1 MKKLFSSLLFVCAIF
16 AALILI
22 VWSQVKPPTGKPYPV
37 SFEIKS
43 GQSLFSISEQLYEE
57 NIIRSKRIFEILMI
71 SLGSDRHVSFG
82 EFYFERPLSVIEVAF
97 RISGKEF
104 GVEKVRVTFPEG
116 FSTKEMMM
124 RLESALPAFDK
135 AKFEA
140 LVEKEEGYLFPD
152 TYSFFPSVREEFIV
166 ETLKQNF
173 TKKISQLEDE
183 IAASGRT
190 KEEIIIMASLLE
202 KEARGEN
209 DNRIIAG
216 ILWKRLDKGMRLQVD
231 APFIY
236 LLGKESSELTRADLQ
251 IDSPFNTYRYEGLP
265 PSPINNPGLDTI
277 KAALNPQESP
287 YLFYLHDSQ
296 GNVYYGRTYAE
307 HLQNIKKHLR

>member
-1 MKKLFSSLLFVCAIF
+1 MKKLFSSLLLVCVIF
-16 AALILI
+16 TVLILLA
-22 VWSQVKPPTGKPYPV
+22 WNQVKAPADKTYPV

-43 GQSLFSISEQLYEE
+43 GQSLFSISQQLYEE
-57 NIIRSKRIFEILMI
+57 NIITSKRVFEILMI

-116 FSTKEMMM
+116 FSTKEMSS
-124 RLESALPAFDK
+124 RLENALPAFDK
-135 AKFEA
+135 AKFET
-140 LVEKEEGYLFPD
+140 LVAKEEGYLFPD

-173 TKKISQLEDE
+173 TKKIAPFEDD

-190 KEEIIIMASLLE
+190 KEDIIIIASLLE

-277 KAALNPQESP
+277 EAALNPQESP
-287 YLFYLHDSQ
+287 YLFYLHDKE